1 VDGVVAGPS
10 SPRPGRAVA
19 LEGGPRLQVRDEAC
33 EGRRPSG
40 SQVGFP
46 LDFLGSHSFPHLAS
60 RLSRLWSLPCSSRE
74 SFCGGWFSSPFRP
87 LSLGEEW
94 PLPGRSGE
102 SALMDSKNRNPN
114 WDRWGPKEAP
124 QGSQSWGKNRN
135 LSWRLKTGSGKSE
148 VKDDIPVSTP
158 GDAGLP
164 GILKTP
170 PPPILKSE
178 NDLVCRVFCQKCG
191 LDGHHAR
198 ECFKSLWCEICR
210 KETHNTARCVLPK
223 QNKPSM
229 PIVGMAADGLGFYSS
244 HFAKP
249 LSNKPKRSFIGLVKI
264 VEGLITAD
272 DLEKDFGF
280 HFPWGRAWKATK
292 CHSGF
297 LMQFPSQ
304 ERLDEMINFRE
315 LKMKLSGAKISVSSW
330 SSQAKPKS
338 KLHSVW
344 IVAENVPEELQNYQ
358 AICELGSTI
367 GAVEEVDINSLNSK
381 EIVRFKVHVKS
392 VAMIPPIIEVGV
404 KPFLYD
410 IYFKIDNITDEGWN
424 DDSVNLG
431 KRASVDRQGFGE
443 ISLGK
448 YAKKAKSGDEDSGKD
463 IKGKSPLKIPSSQVN
478 VAGSLSEQSESMKMG
493 KGSEDPKGYLD
504 SQGNED
510 EEFNDSEDDLLDS
523 QELDEFI
530 KDDDFI
536 PSPAQ
541 DKKKLHMSIVE
552 DASKTAGGK
561 KCGTMEIEA
570 SEGVRRSSRLE
581 SSEEVKIADKAA
593 ARAMAKDAFINKG
606 MSCNPFSVLNTDN
619 DVLFDVANKL
629 GVELGS
635 SFNDA
640 VENLNLIKSLELSR
654 KNLVVQSV
662 RINVDNSNADCIVS
676 DDDNTMHKDNLE
688 DNFSD
693 LEDVMILR
701 KGRKIQH
708 RKKTVRKKNNSIL
721 AGKSPNNRKIPIK
734 RKGQLV
740 GQPPIC
746 SE

>member
-1 VDGVVAGPS
+1 VAPGPS
-10 SPRPGRAVA
+10 PLRADA
-19 LEGGPRLQVRDEAC
+19 SGPLLQGSGEAC
-33 EGRRPSG
+33 VGRRPSG
-40 SQVGFP
+40 TRLGFP
-46 LDFLGSHSFPHLAS
+46 VDFIGSHSFPHLAS
-60 RLSRLWSLPCSSRE
+60 RLSRLWSLPSSSRG

-87 LSLGEEW
+87 PALGEEW
-94 PLPGRSGE
+94 PLPGRSGV
-102 SALMDSKNRNPN
+102 SAPMDSKSQNPN
-114 WDRWGPKEAP
+114 WDRWGPKEGP

-135 LSWRLKTGSGKSE
+135 LSWRLKPGSGKP
-148 VKDDIPVSTP
+148 VIKDDFPASNP
-158 GDAGLP
+158 GDAGQP

-178 NDLVCRVFCQKCG
+178 NDLVRRVFCQKCG

-198 ECFKSLWCEICR
+198 ECFKALWCEICR

-249 LSNKPKRSFIGLVKI
+249 LSNKPKRSFIGLVTI
-264 VEGLITAD
+264 VEGLITAE

-280 HFPWGRAWKATK
+280 HFPWGRTWKATK

-304 ERLDEMINFRE
+304 ERLDEMINFPE

-410 IYFKIDNITDEGWN
+410 IFFKIDNITDEGWN
-424 DDSVNLG
+424 DDSINLG
-431 KRASVDRQGFGE
+431 KRASVDRQGFGD

-463 IKGKSPLKIPSSQVN
+463 IKGKSPLKLSSSQAN
-478 VAGSLSEQSESMKMG
+478 VAGSLSEQSDSMKMG
-493 KGSEDPKGYLD
+493 KGFEDPKGYLD
-504 SQGNED
+504 SQRNED

-530 KDDDFI
+530 KDDEFI
-536 PSPAQ
+536 PSPVQ
-541 DKKKLHMSIVE
+541 DKKKMHLCNTE
-552 DASKTAGGK
+552 EASKIAGGK
-561 KCGTMEIEA
+561 KGAPMEGEVA
-570 SEGVRRSSRLE
+570 EGVRRSSRLE
-581 SSEEVKIADKAA
+581 SSEEMKIADKAA

-606 MSCNPFSVLNTDN
+606 TSYNPFSVLNTDN
-619 DVLFDVANKL
+619 VVLMDVAHKI
-629 GVELGS
+629 GVDLGS
-635 SFNDA
+635 SFNEA

-654 KNLVVQSV
+654 KNLVTQSV
-662 RINVDNSNADCIVS
+662 KINVDNSNADCIVS
-676 DDDNTMHKDNLE
+676 DADNNMHNDSLD

-708 RKKTVRKKNNSIL
+708 RKKTVRKKNNKNL
-721 AGKSPNNRKIPIK
+721 AGKTPKNRKIPIR
-734 RKGQLV
+734 RKGQSD
-740 GQPPIC
+740 GQALIC

>member
-1 VDGVVAGPS
+1 MIW
-10 SPRPGRAVA
+10 
-19 LEGGPRLQVRDEAC
+19 C
-33 EGRRPSG
+33 
-40 SQVGFP
+40 VGF
-46 LDFLGSHSFPHLAS
+46 
-60 RLSRLWSLPCSSRE
+60 
-74 SFCGGWFSSPFRP
+74 
-87 LSLGEEW
+87 
-94 PLPGRSGE
+94 
-102 SALMDSKNRNPN
+102 
-114 WDRWGPKEAP
+114 
-124 QGSQSWGKNRN
+124 
-135 LSWRLKTGSGKSE
+135 
-148 VKDDIPVSTP
+148 
-158 GDAGLP
+158 
-164 GILKTP
+164 
-170 PPPILKSE
+170 
-178 NDLVCRVFCQKCG
+178 FCQKCG

-264 VEGLITAD
+264 VEGLITAE

-280 HFPWGRAWKATK
+280 HFPWGRTWKATK

-304 ERLDEMINFRE
+304 ERLDEMINFPE

-410 IYFKIDNITDEGWN
+410 IFFKIDNITDEGWN

-431 KRASVDRQGFGE
+431 KRASVDRQGFGD

-463 IKGKSPLKIPSSQVN
+463 IKGKSPLKISSCQAN

-493 KGSEDPKGYLD
+493 KGFEDPKGYLD

-530 KDDDFI
+530 KDDEFI
-536 PSPAQ
+536 PSPSQ
-541 DKKKLHMSIVE
+541 DKKEMLLSNVE
-552 DASKTAGGK
+552 EASKSAAAK
-561 KCGTMEIEA
+561 KSGPMEGVVA
-570 SEGVRRSSRLE
+570 EGVRRSSRLE

-606 MSCNPFSVLNTDN
+606 TSYNPFSVLNTDN
-619 DVLFDVANKL
+619 VVLMDVAHKI
-629 GVELGS
+629 GVDLGS
-635 SFNDA
+635 SFKDA

-662 RINVDNSNADCIVS
+662 RINADNSNADCIFS
-676 DDDNTMHKDNLE
+676 DADNNIHNDSLD

-708 RKKTVRKKNNSIL
+708 RKKTVRKK
-721 AGKSPNNRKIPIK
+721 
-734 RKGQLV
+734 Q
-740 GQPPIC
+740 
-746 SE
+746 